1 LATIRKHRGKWQV
14 RVRREGVAVTKTFTG
29 KQDAQTW
36 ARQTE
41 AKAERREL
49 PPDIRKLAL
58 VCTRFRG
65 HPVKVLMEQ
74 EAGHGEAT
82 VYAGV
87 QG

>member
-1 LATIRKHRGKWQV
+1 MKNDFAQHLRTHLFVGDSART
-14 RVRREGVAVTKTFTG
+14 VA
-29 KQDAQTW
+29 
-36 ARQTE
+36 R
-41 AKAERREL
+41 
-49 PPDIRKLAL
+49 
-58 VCTRFRG
+58 TRFRG